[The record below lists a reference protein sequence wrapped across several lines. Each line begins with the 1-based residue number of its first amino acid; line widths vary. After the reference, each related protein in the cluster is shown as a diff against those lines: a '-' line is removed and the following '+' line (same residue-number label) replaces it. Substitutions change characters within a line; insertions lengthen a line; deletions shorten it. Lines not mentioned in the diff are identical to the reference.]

1 MAYKAL
7 RAVVTLDNLEEGQV
21 VNIDEYI
28 EKLHFF
34 KKYSRFG
41 LGDGFKTGGTYIT
54 DRRYIEFSVIGL
66 HYYKFDTLIAYFE
79 DFKKEYGTNKALIV
93 YNSNHNLQCEPVMN

>member
-28 EKLHFF
+28 EKLQFF
-34 KKYSRFG
+34 KKYI
-41 LGDGFKTGGTYIT
+41 GDQGTYIT
-54 DRRYIEFSVIGL
+54 DHRYIEYSEIGL
-66 HYYKFDTLIAYFE
+66 HYYKFDTLIKFFE
-79 DFKKEYGTNKALIV
+79 NFKHENGTKKALITF
-93 YNSNHNLQCEPVMN
+93 SKNHCLQCEPVRD